1 MYVEQRFNQS
11 KQVPVVILLSDI
23 FYGSFIFNIEIK
35 IEYLSREYTDPH
47 INSIYYLHVYMYTL
61 SHINT
66 DTYTIHTH
74 ARARTHTHTHIHLS
88 MDVCF
93 LIGNDSKLVLKT

>member
-1 MYVEQRFNQS
+1 M
-11 KQVPVVILLSDI
+11 VILLSDI

-47 INSIYYLHVYMYTL
+47 INSIYYLYVYMYTL

-74 ARARTHTHTHIHLS
+74 THTCTQHTHTHTHIHLS

-93 LIGNDSKLVLKT
+93 LIGNDSKLFLQT